1 MKKTRKTRIIAVL
14 LLAVMATVI
23 AGVGYKSNQA
33 DAKLIKYT
41 DSESGLVWRF
51 FSVEGD
57 NSKYATDVY
66 LDGGDNETIP
76 TTVTIPDVMIDS
88 KGVEHKVQSIG
99 YSDTVPF
106 FFGFSDEAFQK
117 EIDGEIFSY
126 TVTVDA
132 TNCTALEEVKEKAF
146 YRNND
151 VKSLLLPKTV
161 THVGSDAFTGS
172 TKIKVTFQNPNM
184 AIDGSYDGCTTFI
197 GPSRS
202 CVSDFVSA
210 SSTDAT
216 KYVSNGRTT
225 YKMTL
230 NPNNGT
236 AEDGVL
242 GTYVYVFSDGSDKD
256 VCGVKIPART
266 HYDFQGFSAE
276 DGTQVFDS
284 EGNLAV
290 SSFDSDMTLKAGWES
305 TTYTIQYDTNGA
317 NESIADQTVSFE
329 DKGFTLNSGTLTR
342 TGYVFKGWQLNNT
355 NYEAGKNY
363 SNTYLTETD
372 YGTVKVTA
380 VWEPITY
387 TLSFDSNSGNGEM
400 LSQTLTYDDKWT
412 LGKNNFSRTGYDF
425 KCWNTKKDG
434 SGVSYNN
441 ESVGNEDKTQ
451 NFASEQNAAVTL
463 YAQWNPIPYTIVF
476 DSNGG
481 TGTMNNMDVYYN
493 TSSSAEC
500 AFTRTGY
507 KFAGWSVK
515 KEDGSFSKITKFDG
529 LTSEANTKVTVYAQW
544 TANTY
549 KVSFDTN
556 GGTETADK
564 TCTYDESF
572 ILPENT
578 AKTGYTFEGWS
589 KSSSAKTVDYKG
601 GEEVTN
607 LVTEGEITLYAVWSI
622 NRYDISYDSGKED
635 VENPETVTATV
646 EDTVTLPTL
655 AKTGYTFKGWTNA
668 GSDEIIKEIKNPT
681 DNYSLTAKWETNT
694 YKVVFDTKGGSTVK
708 DEDCTY
714 DESFALSDNVNK
726 TGYTF
731 AGWSRSSTAKT
742 ADYQGGEEVTNLA
755 TGGEITLYAV
765 WNPNSYV
772 ISYESDCDD
781 VASPK
786 KQTVTPDDTLT
797 LPVLTREGYTFNGW
811 KLPDSDETV
820 TELKSVTKAMT
831 LTAQWEKNEYPI
843 TVSAPNMKK
852 VSVAYDTV
860 REKVVTLDA
869 DGNGTVMVPYG
880 ASLKTFSLTADDLY
894 RINNA
899 YLYDGETLITKAEYG
914 TSNKLQLTQSAR
926 TVMPAHGLTLKVT
939 SGGRKYSISYKDY
952 AGNTLTPVISG
963 EFAVSYEY
971 GVGTSQFPDVDKEI
985 NGMYF
990 TGWRT
995 DDGEI
1000 ITEISKTTYG
1010 DVALTAAYSYKS
1022 YNITYDLAGGT
1033 ADISGYDTKYTVENS
1048 IKKITV
1054 PVRDGYTFIGW
1065 YCRKASDEVGYFLT
1079 EATENNKT
1087 KYTIDNTQREDLYLI
1102 AKWSD
1107 NSSTMAEDIKIENQE
1122 GSATEIAKNAVSE
1135 SGFYFNQ
1142 LNDIQKRIYTTLLN
1156 QYGFDMKKKETST
1169 DSIKLSS
1176 STAFKRSDVVDASI
1190 CLIREHP
1197 EIFWTLN
1204 FAASE
1209 VEKNIGV
1216 YTATVKPI
1224 ASYNMSTAK
1233 TNADDY
1239 EENWNAILE
1248 NLKSNGIEGK
1258 NTYEKIKMV
1267 DEFVCKT
1274 YSYRNTTNYLN
1285 TDTTNETRSVGYMM
1299 SQREGCCVS
1308 YAKLTKL
1315 ILDNYGITNELV
1327 SSINHMWNFVQIDGK
1342 WYLLDTTWD
1351 DSGEGS
1357 DESYFLKGSK
1367 NTIFNNDECHVA
1379 REYYYYSDD
1388 ENGNIIPFTE
1398 YGYFKNPDWEE
1409 NDYESDTENSTD
1421 NTNNDASKTKKTK
1434 VNTKKS
1440 TKKIA
1445 LNKKKVTLKRGKK
1458 LTLKLKNAS
1467 GKIKW
1472 KSSNK
1477 KIATVSSK
1485 GKVKVKKKIKALTK
1499 KKKVKVTITATY
1511 KKKKYKCVITV
1522 KR

>member
-1 MKKTRKTRIIAVL
+1 MT
-14 LLAVMATVI
+14 TVI

-57 NSKYATDVY
+57 NSSYATDVY

-106 FFGFSDEAFQK
+106 FFGFSADAFQEEVNGK
-117 EIDGEIFSY
+117 VYKY

-132 TNCTALEEVKEKAF
+132 TNCTALEEIKEKAF
-146 YRNND
+146 YGNSHIDTLR
-151 VKSLLLPKTV
+151 LPKAV
-161 THVGSDAFTGS
+161 KKIDENAFYGDYGLE
-172 TKIKVTFQNPNM
+172 VYFENPNM
-184 AIDGSYDGCTTFI
+184 AIEGTYDQSATFN

-242 GTYVYVFSDGSDKD
+242 GTYVYVFSDGSDED
-256 VCGVKIPART
+256 VCGVKIPTRT

-290 SSFDSDMTLKAGWES
+290 SSFDSDMTLKAGWKS

-329 DKGFTLNSGTLTR
+329 DRGFTLSDDTLTR

-363 SNTYLTETD
+363 SDTYLTETD

-387 TLSFDSNSGNGEM
+387 TLSFDSNGGNGEM

-412 LGKNNFSRTGYDF
+412 FGKNKFSRTGYNF

-441 ESVGNEDKTQ
+441 ESSGNEDRTQ
-451 NFASEQNAAVTL
+451 NFASEQDAVVTL

-507 KFAGWSVK
+507 EFAGWSVK
-515 KEDGSFSKITKFDG
+515 KEDGSFSKITKFGG

-572 ILPENT
+572 VLPENT
-578 AKTGYTFEGWS
+578 A
-589 KSSSAKTVDYKG
+589 
-601 GEEVTN
+601 
-607 LVTEGEITLYAVWSI
+607 
-622 NRYDISYDSGKED
+622 
-635 VENPETVTATV
+635 
-646 EDTVTLPTL
+646 
-655 AKTGYTFKGWTNA
+655 
-668 GSDEIIKEIKNPT
+668 
-681 DNYSLTAKWETNT
+681 
-694 YKVVFDTKGGSTVK
+694 
-708 DEDCTY
+708 
-714 DESFALSDNVNK
+714 K

-820 TELKSVTKAMT
+820 TELKSVTKSMT

-852 VSVAYDTV
+852 VSIAYDTV

-1033 ADISGYDTKYTVENS
+1033 ADISGYDTKYTSENS
-1048 IKKITV
+1048 IKKITA

-1065 YCRKASDEVGYFLT
+1065 YCRKASDEVGYFLP
-1079 EATENNKT
+1079 EETENNVT
-1087 KYTIDNTQREDLYLI
+1087 KYTIDNTQCEDLYLI

-1107 NSSTMAEDIKIENQE
+1107 NSSTMAEDVKIENQE
-1122 GSATEIAKNAVSE
+1122 GSTTEIAKNAVNE

-1142 LNDIQKRIYTTLLN
+1142 LNDVQKRIYTTLLN

-1197 EIFWTLN
+1197 EIFWILN

-1209 VEKNIGV
+1209 VEKKSGV

-1233 TNADDY
+1233 TNADKY

-1248 NLKSNGIEGK
+1248 NLKSNGIESK
-1258 NTYEKIKMV
+1258 NTYEKIKMI
-1267 DEFVCKT
+1267 DAFVCKT
-1274 YSYRNTTNYLN
+1274 YSYRNTTNYLD

-1299 SQREGCCVS
+1299 AQREGCCVS

-1327 SSINHMWNFVQIDGK
+1327 SSINHMWNVVQIDGK

-1351 DSGEGS
+1351 DSGEAS

-1379 REYYYYSDD
+1379 REYYYYFDD

-1398 YGYFKNPDWEE
+1398 YGYFKNPDWEG
-1409 NDYESDTENSTD
+1409 NDYAPKTGNSTD
-1421 NTNNDASKTKKTK
+1421 NTNTDTSKTKKTK
-1434 VNTKKS
+1434 VKTKKS

-1445 LNKKKVTLKRGKK
+1445 LNKKKATLKRGKK

-1522 KR
+1522 RK